1 MEQNSTIQK
10 LIKSTKLTA
19 IITAAVAILL
29 LALLVAFNIKPLY
42 NHFAGPFEVSSEEL
56 ISYQGPQDTFR
67 TYVTT
72 YPDVALDTGYF
83 YKTVLDNGTEFVGHS
98 YYALL
103 IDDRLLMAKYPGSG
117 RGDILQPGAVTGKIV
132 RLTYEENR
140 EVLQALT
147 DEFPNLEEAFL
158 PYILD
163 TTQNNGTVWLSIIGI
178 AILLGLSIWSLIN
191 LIRRSGDSSKHPIA
205 RELSRFGDWQQ
216 MAREI
221 DAQMA
226 EPHELSGSNTHLTR
240 DWLIFQSK
248 TSFVAIPFL
257 DIVWHYVYQLN
268 RRSYGIVT
276 STSYSVVIKDRYGHT
291 KSLPYGV
298 NGGSATDLLK
308 KIQAHAPWAYAGYSA
323 ELLKVWNKQAAQ
335 LVASVNARKQMIAE
349 YLANAQQ
356 VPVDTESLIE
366 HDFAEPGPDQVLE
379 QNQRTDT
386 SEPQP
391 ESPTDVE

>member
-10 LIKSTKLTA
+10 AIKNTKLTA
-19 IITAAVAILL
+19 VILAAIAILL
-29 LALLVAFNIKPLY
+29 LALLVALRIKPLY
-42 NHFAGPFEVSSEEL
+42 NRFVGPFEVSSEEL

-72 YPDVALDTGYF
+72 YPEVALDTGYF
-83 YKTVLDNGTEFVGHS
+83 YKTVLDDGTEFVRHS
-98 YYALL
+98 FYALL

-117 RGDILQPGAVTGKIV
+117 RGDNLQPGAVTGKIV
-132 RLTYEENR
+132 KLTHEENR
-140 EVLQALT
+140 EVLKALT

-163 TTQNNGTVWLSIIGI
+163 TTQNNYTDWISIIGI

-191 LIRRSGDSSKHPIA
+191 LIRRSGNVSKHPIA
-205 RELSRFGDWQQ
+205 RKLSRFGDWQQ

-226 EPHELSGSNTHLTR
+226 EPHELSGSNAHLTR
-240 DWLIFQSK
+240 DWLVFQSK
-248 TSFVAIPFL
+248 ISFVAIPFR
-257 DIVWHYVYQLN
+257 DIVWHYVYELK

-276 STSYSVVIKDRYGHT
+276 STSYSVIIKDRHGYT
-291 KSLPYGV
+291 NNLPYGE

-323 ELLKVWNKQAAQ
+323 ELLKVWNKQAVQ
-335 LVASVNARKQMIAE
+335 LIASVNARKKMIE
-349 YLANAQQ
+349 EHIANAQQ
-356 VPVDTESLIE
+356 VPVDTENLIE
-366 HDFAEPGPDQVLE
+366 NDFAEPDPDQVLE
-379 QNQRTDT
+379 QDQSAET

-391 ESPTDVE
+391 EPPTNVE